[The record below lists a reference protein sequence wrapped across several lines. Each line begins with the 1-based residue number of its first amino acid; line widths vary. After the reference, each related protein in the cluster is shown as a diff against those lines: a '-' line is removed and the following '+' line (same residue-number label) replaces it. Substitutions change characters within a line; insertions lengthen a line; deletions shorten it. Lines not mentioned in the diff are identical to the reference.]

1 MDLLKK
7 FIFTIIKMKKLG
19 LLIGVILLTSCIGE
33 KEEDIKVTL
42 NYNHEKSKQK
52 EYPEANYRTGA
63 RPVLAA
69 KHKIDVRSFQEQYI
83 YDSTLLDNEMK
94 GTVSVPIEVEL
105 EVRYENYSFDVP
117 KIYYESGLSDPF
129 IVGFNSP
136 PTRTVTIPVS
146 VNPDHPSQVVEEEIV
161 DNVTIDN
168 ETTIETFIYSWSDN
182 FTYNQVATQEQQNT
196 YKAFWDNASNYE
208 WDNISIGIPNNLTTC
223 TNSTLIND
231 FLKNKDNASFE
242 VYGLFCNGMYW
253 SIGKCGWGLEIS
265 AHDKITRDCACK
277 KSTDNSYT
285 IRPLI
290 GNKNWG
296 GVGKSCSAQSQTLK
310 VVLTR

>member
-1 MDLLKK
+1 MS
-7 FIFTIIKMKKLG
+7 KLFA
-19 LLIGVILLTSCIGE
+19 LMVVFLIGIVYQSCE
-33 KEEDIKVTL
+33 SNKEEDIKVTL
-42 NYNHEKSKQK
+42 NYQHKKQK
-52 EYPEANYRTGA
+52 EYPEANYRRNV
-63 RPVLAA
+63 RPVLTA
-69 KHKIDVRSFQEQYI
+69 KHKIDVRDHQEQYI
-83 YDSTLLDNEMK
+83 YDSTILDNNMK
-94 GTVSVPIEVEL
+94 GTVSVPVEVEL

-129 IVGFNSP
+129 IIGFHSP

-146 VNPDHPSQVVEEEIV
+146 VNPNHPSQMVEEETI
-161 DNVTIDN
+161 DNVTIV
-168 ETTIETFIYSWSDN
+168 ETHIYSWSDN

-310 VVLTR
+310 VVLSR

>member
-1 MDLLKK
+1 
-7 FIFTIIKMKKLG
+7 MKKLG

-136 PTRTVTIPVS
+136 PTRTVTIPVT
-146 VNPDHPSQVVEEEIV
+146 VNPNHPSQMVEEEVV

-168 ETTIETFIYSWSDN
+168 ETTIETFI
-182 FTYNQVATQEQQNT
+182 
-196 YKAFWDNASNYE
+196 
-208 WDNISIGIPNNLTTC
+208 
-223 TNSTLIND
+223 
-231 FLKNKDNASFE
+231 
-242 VYGLFCNGMYW
+242 
-253 SIGKCGWGLEIS
+253 
-265 AHDKITRDCACK
+265 
-277 KSTDNSYT
+277 
-285 IRPLI
+285 
-290 GNKNWG
+290 
-296 GVGKSCSAQSQTLK
+296 
-310 VVLTR
+310 